1 MNDDELKELIRQ
13 SAPPPV
19 FPSSF
24 QREVWQR
31 IALSESRSWQSSACR
46 YLSEMFSWLV
56 KPAVA
61 ATTVTLMLVVGAG
74 LGKLVSTRDLE
85 TSSRAAYVASI
96 NPILSAH
103 GAFEK

>member
-13 SAPPPV
+13 ASSPPA
-19 FPSSF
+19 FPPSF

-31 IALSESRSWQSSACR
+31 IALSESRSWQSSAGR
-46 YLSEMFSWLV
+46 YLSGMFAWLM
-56 KPAVA
+56 KPAAA
-61 ATTVTLMLVVGAG
+61 ATTVALMLVAGAG
-74 LGKLVSTRDLE
+74 LGKLVSARELE

-103 GAFEK
+103 GAIEK